1 MAEIILNSLSK
12 TYPSG
17 TVGIKGVNMKIE
29 SGELTVITGGQASGK
44 SALLRSVC
52 GLDDITS
59 GEAYI
64 DGSSINGVLP
74 KDRDIAVV
82 MQNIPLYPHL
92 TVFDN
97 LAYSLNL
104 RKLPKEEIEA
114 RVNEAAAIMG
124 LESVLLKKPKNLSS
138 LERQRA
144 FLARAIA
151 RRTKIIMIDEPFKGL
166 DDGLK
171 NEMRTEIVK
180 LSKRLGVN
188 FIVAMRSSSDA
199 LVMADKIAYFEKGE
213 LVQYAAPAEIYDR
226 PATVGVAT
234 YFGRPKINILDGV
247 IENGNFVG
255 ADITIPVGERAKDYD
270 GTGKKVYLAVRGEDV
285 VAGETFE
292 AKVLAANKEY
302 GTFAAEITPDYLLT
316 VFADV
321 LPKEGEIVKLSFKD
335 SGVLLYDFETE
346 KLIG

>member
-29 SGELTVITGGQASGK
+29 SGELTVVTGGQASGK

-104 RKLPKEEIEA
+104 RKLPKAEIEA

-124 LESVLLKKPKNLSS
+124 LESVLLKKPKQL
-138 LERQRA
+138 
-144 FLARAIA
+144 
-151 RRTKIIMIDEPFKGL
+151 
-166 DDGLK
+166 
-171 NEMRTEIVK
+171 
-180 LSKRLGVN
+180 
-188 FIVAMRSSSDA
+188 
-199 LVMADKIAYFEKGE
+199 
-213 LVQYAAPAEIYDR
+213 
-226 PATVGVAT
+226 
-234 YFGRPKINILDGV
+234 
-247 IENGNFVG
+247 
-255 ADITIPVGERAKDYD
+255 
-270 GTGKKVYLAVRGEDV
+270 
-285 VAGETFE
+285 
-292 AKVLAANKEY
+292 
-302 GTFAAEITPDYLLT
+302 
-316 VFADV
+316 
-321 LPKEGEIVKLSFKD
+321 
-335 SGVLLYDFETE
+335 
-346 KLIG
+346 

>member
-1 MAEIILNSLSK
+1 MRGDKGAYKMAEIILNSLSK

-29 SGELTVITGGQASGK
+29 SGELTVVTGGQASGK

-59 GEAYI
+59 GEAYV
-64 DGSSINGVLP
+64 DGVLINDVLP

-104 RKLPKEEIEA
+104 RKLPKAEIEA

-188 FIVAMRSSSDA
+188 FIVAMRSAADA

-213 LVQYAAPAEIYDR
+213 LVQYAAPSEI
-226 PATVGVAT
+226 
-234 YFGRPKINILDGV
+234 
-247 IENGNFVG
+247 
-255 ADITIPVGERAKDYD
+255 
-270 GTGKKVYLAVRGEDV
+270 
-285 VAGETFE
+285 
-292 AKVLAANKEY
+292 
-302 GTFAAEITPDYLLT
+302 
-316 VFADV
+316 
-321 LPKEGEIVKLSFKD
+321 
-335 SGVLLYDFETE
+335 
-346 KLIG
+346 